1 MSELLPD
8 AGLTM
13 EVSVEQVASWF
24 GLPADERPCLL
35 DCREAAELDIC
46 RIDGSEWLP
55 LGEVPQSCERLVALA
70 QRGIVVYCHHGMRS
84 MHAVAFMRARGIDQ
98 SFSMAGGIEQ
108 WARRIE
114 PTMERY

>member
-1 MSELLPD
+1 MSALLPD
-8 AGLTM
+8 AELTM

-46 RIDGSEWLP
+46 RIEGSEWLP
-55 LGEVPQSCERLVALA
+55 LGEVPQSFERLKTLA

-84 MHAVAFMRARGIDQ
+84 MHATAFMRARGIDQ
-98 SFSMAGGIEQ
+98 SFSMAGGIEE
-108 WARRIE
+108 WARCIDRA
-114 PTMERY
+114 MERY